1 MPTMQDWFVKAWTLV
16 EDRIG
21 TGLNSAQRDVVI
33 RFGRSLSDWTAAA
46 PEPFTLVHLPH
57 CASKR
62 RCQATV
68 SQRDRTD
75 GSVAR
80 PAPRVP
86 GSLTAPNALIR
97 RRGRVS
103 EYRARVSRSLLDRRV
118 GCCRAGQ
125 RTSARRVAMACQLW
139 VAARSL

>member
-68 SQRDRTD
+68 SQRDRTT
-75 GSVAR
+75 V
-80 PAPRVP
+80 
-86 GSLTAPNALIR
+86 
-97 RRGRVS
+97 
-103 EYRARVSRSLLDRRV
+103 RS
-118 GCCRAGQ
+118 AG
-125 RTSARRVAMACQLW
+125 SARRFAPTVSAECPDGGCVQRRA
-139 VAARSL
+139 